1 MWEKNFYNRKYFAKA
16 KIRDMITILV
26 SRRELEL
33 EQSEPCSLSPI
44 LHLRS
49 PWTGWR
55 RPVTNECREVNMGMW
70 RLWCASCLR
79 LPGSTW
85 GCGDCVV
92 PAV

>member
-1 MWEKNFYNRKYFAKA
+1 
-16 KIRDMITILV
+16 MITILV

-55 RPVTNECREVNMGMW
+55 RPVTNECREVNMGM
-70 RLWCASCLR
+70 
-79 LPGSTW
+79 
-85 GCGDCVV
+85 
-92 PAV
+92 